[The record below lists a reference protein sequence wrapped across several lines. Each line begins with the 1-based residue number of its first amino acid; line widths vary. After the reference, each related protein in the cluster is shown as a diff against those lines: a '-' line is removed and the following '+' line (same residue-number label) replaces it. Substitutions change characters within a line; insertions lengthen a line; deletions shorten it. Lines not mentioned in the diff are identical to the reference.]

1 MTYCR
6 YPHIFRDDVV
16 FVADDDVWLGSVLG
30 GRASRVTAGEVTP
43 MNPRFSPGGGRIAY
57 TATTNGGWDA
67 YVADLDGGSRRLT
80 WLSARRMLV
89 SGWLDDETILLSSAH
104 AAIHGIDASMY
115 SLSLDGKL
123 TRLPW
128 GAATSAAVHR
138 SGRVVVATSNFRDPS
153 GWKRHRGGMAARL
166 YTSPDGTSD
175 WKRVLPA
182 ETAGLFSP
190 TWVGE
195 RIVFTSDLGDDPQVQ
210 AQVWSV
216 NASGRDLRRH
226 TAHGPAD
233 GYVRDA
239 TSDGKVVVYHARG
252 DLYQLASLKAEPQ
265 KLDIYV
271 PVGRPRPVPVAPNE
285 HLEQIVPDQGGDGSL
300 LEWRGAAYFLT
311 HRGGPARALADT
323 AGVRVREPRFL
334 DDKGRVVWVSD
345 VAGEDCLEIR
355 QVDGGDKTPRRIAT
369 GRLGRVLAL
378 QSSPTGAKIAVGSHD
393 GTVSLVDVARGSVKK
408 IGRSPGGEPSG
419 FAWSPDGRYIVWRSA
434 LAHEGALGQLVGYD
448 VTGEQSFTLTK
459 GQFNDFSPTFTP
471 DGKHLCFLSS
481 RTIDPTYDELAFDLS
496 FTNSVR
502 PWLVPLSAA
511 EPAPFG
517 PAADGWPISEPADK
531 DDDKATDDKPAE
543 GEAAGGEAKEVE
555 PGIEF
560 DVEGFEDRMVA
571 FPVPSGRY
579 GSLAATKEGL
589 IWRSYKSIGEL
600 GAGRAGVDGEVKD
613 SIEHFSFRTRKLTVL
628 VDAADGAAV
637 SGDGERMVVRNG
649 DEVWVQ
655 SADQPADDDDA
666 KVHVDLSRLRREV
679 DPVAEWRQMFEENAR
694 LMRDHYWRDDFDG
707 TDWDAAV
714 ARYRPLL
721 GEITTHSDLVD
732 VLWETVGE
740 LNTSHAYVSAP
751 PLLDDA
757 PRVGFLGAEYARN
770 AKGEVVVR
778 RVLPGESSDPSA
790 RSPLRA
796 AGVAVEAGDVIVAVD
811 GRPTNEAPDLG
822 ALLLGAADKVVELT
836 VARGRQKRRVA
847 VVPTANEAPMRYHEW
862 VAGRVAYVA
871 EHGGGRL
878 GYVHVP
884 DMVASGWAEFQRLID
899 AAMRHEGVVVDV
911 RFNGGGHTS
920 ELILERIARRAIG
933 WAGARHLDQP
943 GTYPQ
948 QARRGPVVFVTNPYA
963 GSDGDIVTA
972 AAQNMGLGPVVG
984 ERSWGGVVG
993 IDGRFTLVDGT
1004 EVTQPRYWISFE
1016 KQGFEIENH
1025 GVDPDVVV
1033 EVGPAEW
1040 ESARDIQLDKAIELA
1055 LAALAESPASVA
1067 PSFAAP
1073 RFGTR

>member
-1 MTYCR
+1 
-6 YPHIFRDDVV
+6 
-16 FVADDDVWLGSVLG
+16 
-30 GRASRVTAGEVTP
+30 
-43 MNPRFSPGGGRIAY
+43 
-57 TATTNGGWDA
+57 
-67 YVADLDGGSRRLT
+67 
-80 WLSARRMLV
+80 MLV

-115 SLSLDGKL
+115 SLSLDG
-123 TRLPW
+123 TNCGRRGRAPR
-128 GAATSAAVHR
+128 HR
-138 SGRVVVATSNFRDPS
+138 PRRTVGPVVVATSNFRDPS
-153 GWKRHRGGMAARL
+153 GWKRYRGGMAARL

-216 NASGRDLRRH
+216 NASAWTSAGTRR
-226 TAHGPAD
+226 TAPPT
-233 GYVRDA
+233 A
-239 TSDGKVVVYHARG
+239 TSVMPPAHAKVVVYHARG

-311 HRGGPARALADT
+311 HRGSPARALADT

-378 QSSPTGAKIAVGSHD
+378 QSSPTGAKIAVWQTMHR
-393 GTVSLVDVARGSVKK
+393 LARRRGPRLREEDRPVP
-408 IGRSPGGEPSG
+408 GRRALW
-419 FAWSPDGRYIVWRSA
+419 FALSPDGRYIVWRSA

-448 VTGEQSFTLTK
+448 VTGEQAFTLTK

-600 GAGRAGVDGEVKD
+600 GAGRAGVDGEVRISSSTSRSGPASSPCWSAPPTAPPSQTANAWSCATVTRCGCSRPTSLPTTMTPRCTSTCRGCVAR
-613 SIEHFSFRTRKLTVL
+613 SIRSPSGGRCSRRTRGSCATTT
-628 VDAADGAAV
+628 GATTSTARTGTPP
-637 SGDGERMVVRNG
+637 S
-649 DEVWVQ
+649 
-655 SADQPADDDDA
+655 PATGPCWA
-666 KVHVDLSRLRREV
+666 RSRR
-679 DPVAEWRQMFEENAR
+679 
-694 LMRDHYWRDDFDG
+694 
-707 TDWDAAV
+707 
-714 ARYRPLL
+714 
-721 GEITTHSDLVD
+721 THSDLVD

-757 PRVGFLGAEYARN
+757 PRVGFLLGRRSTRATPRGGWSCAASSPAR
-770 AKGEVVVR
+770 APIRAPGRRCGPQASPSRPVTSSSPSTAVR
-778 RVLPGESSDPSA
+778 RTRPPTSA
-790 RSPLRA
+790 RSCS
-796 AGVAVEAGDVIVAVD
+796 
-811 GRPTNEAPDLG
+811 GRPTRA
-822 ALLLGAADKVVELT
+822 VEPT

-871 EHGGGRL
+871 EHG
-878 GYVHVP
+878 
-884 DMVASGWAEFQRLID
+884 
-899 AAMRHEGVVVDV
+899 EG
-911 RFNGGGHTS
+911 
-920 ELILERIARRAIG
+920 RRAMCTCPT
-933 WAGARHLDQP
+933 W
-943 GTYPQ
+943 
-948 QARRGPVVFVTNPYA
+948 
-963 GSDGDIVTA
+963 
-972 AAQNMGLGPVVG
+972 
-984 ERSWGGVVG
+984 
-993 IDGRFTLVDGT
+993 
-1004 EVTQPRYWISFE
+1004 
-1016 KQGFEIENH
+1016 
-1025 GVDPDVVV
+1025 
-1033 EVGPAEW
+1033 
-1040 ESARDIQLDKAIELA
+1040 
-1055 LAALAESPASVA
+1055 SPAAGLS
-1067 PSFAAP
+1067 SS
-1073 RFGTR
+1073 G